1 MPFEDLLMKLRRLRP
16 IWRSARIGIEARPII
31 TFGATSRGWTEQK
44 ALPLLS
50 YECPVI
56 WKHGYLCP
64 ML

>member
-50 YECPVI
+50 YECPFAR
-56 WKHGYLCP
+56 
-64 ML
+64 